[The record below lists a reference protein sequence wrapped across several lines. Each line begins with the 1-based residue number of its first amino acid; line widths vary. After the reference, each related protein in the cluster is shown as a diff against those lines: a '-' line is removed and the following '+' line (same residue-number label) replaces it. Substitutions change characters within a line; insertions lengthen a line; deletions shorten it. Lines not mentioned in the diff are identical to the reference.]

1 MVVKHKCKFSIHYFS
16 QICDMHNMTNVLL
29 STIRVVISNFFVNF
43 RNLVSDS
50 NIIEVTSIA
59 VLISLVSD

>member
-1 MVVKHKCKFSIHYFS
+1 MVVKHKCKISINYFS

-29 STIRVVISNFFVNF
+29 STIRVVTSNFFGNF

-50 NIIEVTSIA
+50 NIIKVTSTA